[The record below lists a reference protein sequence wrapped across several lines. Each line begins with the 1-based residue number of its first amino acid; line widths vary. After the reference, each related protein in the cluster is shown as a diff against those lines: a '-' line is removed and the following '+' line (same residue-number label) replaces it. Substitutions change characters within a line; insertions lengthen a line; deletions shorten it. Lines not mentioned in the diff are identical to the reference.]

1 MSKKRTKSTYTDSVV
16 QHRAPL
22 VPSFPSERASL
33 FLNDCVVMIAL
44 TSLLCRRVF
53 YENDDCIARMQGK
66 GREKHTTHT
75 YFLMLKFVHCV
86 LYPFHKPVSSS
97 SPERRV
103 APPRTQPHLLF
114 LRA

>member
-1 MSKKRTKSTYTDSVV
+1 MSSSVLRKRRLHSPHARQGTVRVS
-16 QHRAPL
+16 P
-22 VPSFPSERASL
+22 
-33 FLNDCVVMIAL
+33 NCCVK
-44 TSLLCRRVF
+44 
-53 YENDDCIARMQGK
+53 N
-66 GREKHTTHT
+66 
-75 YFLMLKFVHCV
+75 FLMLKFVHCV